1 MLENT
6 LKQPKQFYID
16 QINAMCEPLKDH
28 FDEPTKRAYARQLA
42 ESFDDYLCSIS
53 NEVFKTIELYRV
65 CKKAIG
71 LSK

>member
-16 QINAMCEPLKDH
+16 QINAMCEPLKEH
-28 FDEPTKRAYARQLA
+28 FDEPTKRAYVRQLT
-42 ESFDDYLCSIS
+42 ESFDDYFTKI
-53 NEVFKTIELYRV
+53 NHEIFEFVELYRI